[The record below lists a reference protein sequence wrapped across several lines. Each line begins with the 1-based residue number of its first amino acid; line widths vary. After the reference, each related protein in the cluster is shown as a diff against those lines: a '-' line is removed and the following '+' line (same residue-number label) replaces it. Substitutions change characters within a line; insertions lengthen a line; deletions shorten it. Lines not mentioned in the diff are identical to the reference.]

1 MPNLDAALFRSMM
14 VNGYL
19 DLKSHLNEVNDLNV
33 FPVPDGDTG
42 SNMGGTMNG
51 GILALSNSKSHSVGK
66 LSSEMAKGMLLSARG
81 NSGVIL
87 SQFFAGFAKG
97 LAGIE
102 EPSVEQ
108 FAEAMLRGVQE
119 AYSIVVKPVEG
130 TILTVMREGCE
141 EAGKHLN
148 NQASFAD
155 YFASL
160 ISAMRTSLDKTPDL
174 LPILKEAG
182 VIDSGG
188 AGLVYIVEG
197 MGQAIG
203 GKIIENVSLDLS
215 SSTQQSVDVSA
226 FTPDTPLDYG
236 YCTEFILQLS
246 NLKGGVEKFKLEDLI
261 SYFNTL
267 GDSLVAFAQGTLV
280 KVHVHTKTP
289 EKAIA
294 YARQFG
300 EFLTFK
306 MENMTLQ
313 HNEASIEKSRHRGFA
328 SKPLQTK
335 KKLGIVAVAPSTT
348 LAARFKEYGVDQ
360 VILGGDT
367 MNVSAQAFIDAIK
380 KANAEEVIVLPNSKN
395 ETMVAEQAC
404 STFSD
409 IKAVVCKT
417 EDVAVGMGVASVM
430 DKANLSLEENLEYAK
445 NEIENCISLKIGQ
458 TSKTFVLDGKE
469 VAPGGY
475 LAFINGKPVY
485 YNDDF
490 EGAFAGL
497 LEKIEGFDEKTVLTM
512 FFADNIA
519 EETRSACESIAQEKS
534 DGFLET
540 YSLPGGQKI
549 YQLIALL
556 E

>member
-1 MPNLDAALFRSMM
+1 MANLEPALFKSMM

-19 DLKSHLNEVNDLNV
+19 DLKGHLNEVNDLNV

-51 GILALSNSKSHSVGK
+51 GILALSNSKSNSVGE

-97 LAGIE
+97 LMGIE

-108 FAEAMLRGVQE
+108 FAKAMLRGVQE

-141 EAGKHLN
+141 EAGKYLN
-148 NQASFAD
+148 SHTSFAD
-155 YFASL
+155 YFTSL
-160 ISAMRTSLDKTPDL
+160 IAAMRTSLNKTPDL

-203 GKIIENVSLDLS
+203 GKIIEDVSLDLS
-215 SSTQQSVDVSA
+215 SPTQQSVDLSA

-261 SYFNTL
+261 SYFDTL

-280 KVHVHTKTP
+280 KVHVHTKSP

-313 HNEASIEKSRHRGFA
+313 HNETFIEKSRHRGFV

-335 KKLGIVAVAPSTT
+335 QKLGIVAVAPSAT
-348 LAARFKEYGVDQ
+348 LASRFKEYGVDQ
-360 VILGGDT
+360 VIAGGDT
-367 MNVSAQAFIDAIK
+367 MNVSAQAFMDAIHR
-380 KANAEEVIVLPNSKN
+380 ANAEEVIVLPNNKN
-395 ETMVAEQAC
+395 EIMVAEQAC
-404 STFSD
+404 AAISD
-409 IKAVVCKT
+409 TKAIVCDTK
-417 EDVAVGMGVASVM
+417 DVAIGMGVASVM
-430 DKANLSLEENLEYAK
+430 DKVNLSLEENLEYAK
-445 NEIENCISLKIGQ
+445 NEIENCVSLKIGQ
-458 TSKTFVLDGKE
+458 TSKAFMLDGKE

-475 LAFINGKPVY
+475 LAFLDGKPVY
-485 YNDDF
+485 YNDNF

-497 LEKIEGFDEKTVLTM
+497 LEKIEGFDEKSVLTM
-512 FFADNIA
+512 FFADSINEDA
-519 EETRSACESIAQEKS
+519 RSSCESIAQEKS
-534 DGFLET
+534 GGFLET

>member
-1 MPNLDAALFRSMM
+1 MTNLDAGLFRAMM
-14 VNGYL
+14 TNGYL
-19 DLKSHLNEVNDLNV
+19 DLKRHLNEINDLNV

-42 SNMGGTMNG
+42 SNMGSTMNG
-51 GILALSNSKSHSVGK
+51 GIMALSSCNSASIGE
-66 LSSEMAKGMLLSARG
+66 LSSEMAKGMLLGARG

-87 SQFFAGFAKG
+87 SQFFSGFAKG
-97 LAGIE
+97 LSGID

-108 FAEAMLRGVQE
+108 FAQAMLRGVQE

-141 EAGKHLN
+141 EAGKYLN
-148 NQASFAD
+148 NHTSFAD
-155 YFASL
+155 YFTSL
-160 ISAMRTSLDKTPDL
+160 IAAMKQSLDKTPDL

-188 AGLVYIVEG
+188 AGLFYIVEG

-203 GKIIENVSLDLS
+203 GKIIEDVSLDLS
-215 SSTQQSVDVSA
+215 SSTQQNVDLSA
-226 FTPDTPLDYG
+226 FTADTPLDYG

-246 NLKGGVEKFKLEDLI
+246 NLKDGVKRFKLEDLI
-261 SYFNTL
+261 SYFNTI

-294 YARQFG
+294 YAREYG

-313 HNEASIEKSRHRGFA
+313 HNETFIEKSRHRGFV
-328 SKPLQTK
+328 SKPLASR
-335 KKLGIVAVAPSTT
+335 KKLGIVAVAPNETFAS
-348 LAARFKEYGVDQ
+348 RFKEYGVDE

-367 MNVSAQAFIDAIK
+367 MNTSAEGFIEAINK
-380 KANAEEVIVLPNSKN
+380 VNAEEVIVLPNNKN
-395 ETMVAEQAC
+395 EIMVAEAAC
-404 STFSD
+404 SSVSSC
-409 IKAVVCKT
+409 KAVVCPSGDLAT
-417 EDVAVGMGVASVM
+417 GIGVASVL
-430 DKANLSLEENLEYAK
+430 DKNDLSLEENLEYAR
-445 NEIENCISLKIGQ
+445 NEIENCLSLKIGK
-458 TSKTFVLDGKE
+458 TSKPFLLEGKE
-469 VAPGGY
+469 VQPGGY
-475 LAFINGKPVY
+475 LAFLNGKPVCY
-485 YNDDF
+485 DGEF
-490 EGAFAGL
+490 KGAFAGL
-497 LEKIEGFDEKTVLTM
+497 LDKIEGFDEKSVLTM
-512 FFADNIA
+512 FFSDEI
-519 EETRSACESIAQEKS
+519 EEDTRSSCEEIASDKS
-534 DGFLET
+534 GGFLET

>member
-1 MPNLDAALFRSMM
+1 MANLDPALFRAMM

-19 DLKSHLNEVNDLNV
+19 DLRSHLNEINDLNV

-51 GILALSNSKSHSVGK
+51 GILALSKSKSHSVGE
-66 LSSEMAKGMLLSARG
+66 LASEMAKGMLLSARG

-102 EPSVEQ
+102 ESSVEQ
-108 FAEAMLRGVQE
+108 FSKAMLRGVQE
-119 AYSIVVKPVEG
+119 AYSVVVKPVEG

-141 EAGKHLN
+141 EAGSLLN
-148 NQASFAD
+148 NHTSFAD
-155 YFASL
+155 YFTSL
-160 ISAMRTSLDKTPDL
+160 ISAMRKSLEKTPDL
-174 LPILKEAG
+174 LPVLKEAG

-188 AGLVYIVEG
+188 AGLFYIIEG

-203 GKIIENVSLDLS
+203 GKIIEDVSLDLS
-215 SSTQQSVDVSA
+215 SPTKQSVDLSA

-261 SYFNTL
+261 SYFNGL

-289 EKAIA
+289 EKVIA

-300 EFLTFK
+300 EFVTFK

-313 HNEASIEKSRHRGFA
+313 HNETFIEKSRRRGFV
-328 SKPLQTK
+328 SKPLKTK
-335 KKLGIVAVAPSTT
+335 QKLGIVSVAPSAT
-348 LAARFKEYGVDQ
+348 LAERFKEYGVDQ

-367 MNVSAQAFIDAIK
+367 MNVSAQAFIDAIG
-380 KANAEEVIVLPNSKN
+380 KANADEVIVLPNNKN
-395 ETMVAEQAC
+395 EIMVAEQAC
-404 STFSD
+404 AAVSEC
-409 IKAVVCKT
+409 KAVVCET

-445 NEIENCISLKIGQ
+445 HEIENSLSLKIGQ
-458 TSKTFVLDGKE
+458 TSKPFMLEGKE

-475 LAFINGKPVY
+475 LAFIGGKPVY
-485 YNDDF
+485 YNDGF

-497 LEKIEGFDEKTVLTM
+497 LEKIEGFAEKSVLTM
-512 FFADNIA
+512 FFADSIS
-519 EETRSACESIAQEKS
+519 EEIRSSCENIAQEKS
-534 DGFLET
+534 GGFLET

>member
-1 MPNLDAALFRSMM
+1 MANLDSALFRSMM

-19 DLKSHLNEVNDLNV
+19 DLKCHLSEVNDLNV

-51 GILALSNSKSHSVGK
+51 GILALSNSKSNSVGE
-66 LSSEMAKGMLLSARG
+66 LASEMANGMLLSARG

-97 LAGIE
+97 LNGIGV
-102 EPSVEQ
+102 PSVAQ
-108 FAEAMLRGVQE
+108 FAKAMLRGVEE
-119 AYSIVVKPVEG
+119 AYSTVVKPVEG

-141 EAGKHLN
+141 EAEKHLN
-148 NQASFAD
+148 CHASFAD

-203 GKIIENVSLDLS
+203 GKIIEDVSLDS
-215 SSTQQSVDVSA
+215 SSVVQQSVELSA

-261 SYFNTL
+261 SYFDTI
-267 GDSLVAFAQGTLV
+267 GDSLIAFAQGSLV

-313 HNEASIEKSRHRGFA
+313 HNEVSLEKSRRFGFP
-328 SKPLQTK
+328 SEPLQAK
-335 KKLGIVAVAPSTT
+335 QKLGIVAVAPSVT
-348 LAARFKEYGVDQ
+348 LASRFKEYGVDQ

-367 MNVSAQAFIDAIK
+367 MNVSAQAFMGAIE

-395 ETMVAEQAC
+395 EIMVAEQAC
-404 STFSD
+404 AAISGS
-409 IKAVVCKT
+409 KAIVCNT
-417 EDVAVGMGVASVM
+417 EDVAIGIGVASVM
-430 DKANLSLEENLEYAK
+430 DKVNLSLEENLEYAK
-445 NEIENCISLKIGQ
+445 NEIQNCVSLKIGR
-458 TSKTFVLDGKE
+458 TSKAFMLEGKE

-497 LEKIEGFDEKTVLTM
+497 LEKIEGFNEKSVLTM
-512 FFADNIA
+512 FFADGIDESMRSFCVGIA
-519 EETRSACESIAQEKS
+519 EEKS
-534 DGFLET
+534 NGFLEI